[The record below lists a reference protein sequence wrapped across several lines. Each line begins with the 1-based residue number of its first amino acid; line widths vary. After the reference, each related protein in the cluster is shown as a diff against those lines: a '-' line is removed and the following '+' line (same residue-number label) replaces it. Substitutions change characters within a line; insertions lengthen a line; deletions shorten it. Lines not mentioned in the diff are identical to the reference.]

1 MCIRDSGYR
10 IDKLL
15 EKVNLDDYDSRMYFE
30 KNLREMGVFEK
41 FVEMGIQEGDSVAIG
56 DIVFDYYE

>member
-1 MCIRDSGYR
+1 
-10 IDKLL
+10 
-15 EKVNLDDYDSRMYFE
+15 
-30 KNLREMGVFEK
+30 VFEK

>member
-1 MCIRDSGYR
+1 
-10 IDKLL
+10 
-15 EKVNLDDYDSRMYFE
+15 
-30 KNLREMGVFEK
+30 MGVFEK